1 MVQHRRGTANDRAVP
16 LLVFAAHVRP
26 ENLSVSYLAED
37 ERQTKKGDGFM
48 DIRKKTRVFRTSDG
62 FTLTR
67 KVAVWTDGDLTFEDY
82 CQEEKA
88 RRVSHDRSGPFC
100 LRKR

>member
-1 MVQHRRGTANDRAVP
+1 
-16 LLVFAAHVRP
+16 VFAAHVRP

-82 CQEEKA
+82 CGIPIDSEGEPLEGDFQDDLAVKFTEAQKKMEEKE
-88 RRVSHDRSGPFC
+88 
-100 LRKR
+100 